1 MVLIREVT
9 GSQVKIPVSCMWSS
23 STSYWLGSPSTPKIA
38 QAIAF
43 ALGYS
48 PGLDGKM
55 LLLKTLPILVAK
67 QRNQSE
73 LGNV

>member
-1 MVLIREVT
+1 MLIREVT

-23 STSYWLGSPSTPKIA
+23 PTSYWLGSHSTPEIA
-38 QAIAF
+38 QAMAF

-55 LLLKTLPILVAK
+55 PLLKTPCILVAK